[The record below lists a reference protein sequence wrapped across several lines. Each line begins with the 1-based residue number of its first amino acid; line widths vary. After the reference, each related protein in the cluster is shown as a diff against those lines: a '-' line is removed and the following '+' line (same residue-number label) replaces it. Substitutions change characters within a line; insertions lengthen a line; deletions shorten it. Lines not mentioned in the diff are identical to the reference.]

1 MTNIKGDLK
10 SNLKRDTQNH
20 PQSLNCEIGSLAIT
34 VRAKFGSNL
43 GKVVRIVD
51 SYGLMPW
58 PEMEGNVHVW
68 KVEVASE
75 DSFLHYFYPGK
86 QKLDVANTGPIPDC
100 YLRRIV
106 PVSDQLRLELEESQP
121 SNTMEPSAL

>member
-1 MTNIKGDLK
+1 MT
-10 SNLKRDTQNH
+10 DTNNTTKQNNAEQH
-20 PQSLNCEIGSLAIT
+20 LQGLNCEIGSLAIT
-34 VRAKFGSNL
+34 VRAKFGTNL

-58 PEMEGNVHVW
+58 PEIEEPVHVW

-75 DSFLHYFYPGK
+75 DSFLHYFYPTRHH
-86 QKLDVANTGPIPDC
+86 LDVVSSGPIPDC

-106 PVSDQLRLELEESQP
+106 PVSDQLRLDLEDEQP
-121 SNTMEPSAL
+121 SNQLEPSAL